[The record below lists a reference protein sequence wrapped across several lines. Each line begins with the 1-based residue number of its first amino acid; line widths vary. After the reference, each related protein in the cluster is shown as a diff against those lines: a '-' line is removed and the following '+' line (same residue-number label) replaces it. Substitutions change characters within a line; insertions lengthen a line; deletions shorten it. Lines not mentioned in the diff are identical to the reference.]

1 MKLLE
6 LFQDKYTV
14 IFLLVLV
21 LLVSVWVSRTY
32 RNGGFGSWMAP
43 SEGYGTGVIEGFDV
57 PPPQTSPMTLT
68 YDATQ
73 PGSAS
78 AGELILN
85 RCEFVQTST
94 MKYSFVFTTT
104 GSGNLKGGQTPAKT
118 IKITIPTVYAAN
130 TNTNGI
136 TISMRPFSSNT
147 AIETLTAPASG

>member
-6 LFQDKYTV
+6 LLQDKYTV

-43 SEGYGTGVIEGFDV
+43 SEGYGTGVIEGL
-57 PPPQTSPMTLT
+57 TSAPLTSLMTIP
-68 YDATQ
+68 YDTTQ

-78 AGELILN
+78 EGQLILN
-85 RCEFVQTST
+85 RCEFVQSSTDNPNST

-118 IKITIPTVYAAN
+118 IKITIPT
-130 TNTNGI
+130 
-136 TISMRPFSSNT
+136 RET
-147 AIETLTAPASG
+147 ASLN